1 MRNEVLKSKGKAPRG
16 KERRRNGID
25 KQWIG
30 TVVQRNGG
38 DENGGGMETHR
49 NAGFYIAKVKRCFES
64 LRKSRVWKGRV

>member
-38 DENGGGMETHR
+38 DENGGGM
-49 NAGFYIAKVKRCFES
+49 KRPDAA
-64 LRKSRVWKGRV
+64 